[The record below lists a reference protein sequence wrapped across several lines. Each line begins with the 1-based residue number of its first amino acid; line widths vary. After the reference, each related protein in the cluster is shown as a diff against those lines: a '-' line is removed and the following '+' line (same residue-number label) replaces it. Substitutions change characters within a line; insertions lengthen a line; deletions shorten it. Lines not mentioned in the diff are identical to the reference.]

1 MPPGRKGW
9 RLEAGLIAFSGLSSL
24 LVLFLVL
31 PIIALYLGLEPS
43 VLGDL
48 LGNPALRGEVVGG
61 FKVALLASAAA
72 VALLLAL
79 GIPLAYL
86 LARYSFPCKR
96 ILEGIVDV
104 PLALPHVV
112 AGVMLLEAYG
122 ARGPAGPL
130 LERVH
135 LVVED
140 HFLGVVLVMAFVSA
154 PLLVDTVKVG
164 FQAVPESL
172 EAVARTLGA
181 SRLRAFKDIALPLA
195 ARSIVAGSLLA
206 WARGLSEVGAL
217 LVVAYYPKTVNILIL
232 EYLSIY
238 GLPYAVALS
247 ALYAALALAIF
258 ASLRVVAGS

>member
-1 MPPGRKGW
+1 MPPGRRIPGA
-9 RLEAGLIAFSGLSSL
+9 EAGLILFSGLSSL
-24 LVLFLVL
+24 LILFLAL
-31 PIIALYLGLEPS
+31 PIIALYLGLKPS
-43 VLGDL
+43 TLGGI
-48 LGNPALRGEVVGG
+48 LGSPALREEVVGG

-72 VALLLAL
+72 VALLLIL

-86 LARYSFPCKR
+86 LARYNFPGKR
-96 ILEGIVDV
+96 VLEGLVDV

-122 ARGPAGPL
+122 SRGLAGPL

-135 LVVED
+135 VVVED

-172 EAVARTLGA
+172 GAVARTLGA
-181 SRLRAFKDIALPLA
+181 SRLRAFRDIALPLA
-195 ARSIVAGSLLA
+195 ARSIAAGSLLA

-232 EYLSIY
+232 EYLSVY

-247 ALYAALALAIF
+247 ALYAALALGVF
-258 ASLRVVAGS
+258 ASLRVVARA